1 MSAIVKLADNSSVYE
16 VAKVSPLSIATQL
29 SKKFAN
35 QVYLKREDDQIIHSF
50 KLRGAYQKMSSM
62 SDEQKAK
69 GVIAS
74 SAGNHAQG
82 VALGASK
89 LSIKAT
95 IVMPT
100 STPQIKVRAVQELGA
115 EVILFGDVYDD
126 AFVHAKKLVSEKD
139 LCFISPYDDFEVIA
153 GQATVAKEILAQ
165 LDQIDYV
172 FSPVGGGGLISG
184 MASYIKH
191 YAPHIKVIGV
201 EPVDSPT
208 LFKALEANERVVL
221 DDVGRFA
228 DGVAVKQIGELPFE
242 IAEECV
248 DDVILVSNDE
258 MCAAIK
264 DIYEDVRSISE
275 PAGALATAGVKKYI
289 LEHGLKNKNIV
300 SIVSGSNVNF
310 DRLRYIAERADLGE
324 VNEAIVAVTI
334 PEEPGSFLRFCELL
348 DNNAVT
354 EFNYRYSAKKDAHI
368 FVGVKLTKGES
379 EKQALIARLSNSFE
393 VFDMSD
399 NSMAITHIRYMVG
412 GHANA
417 ENEVIYRFEFPERP
431 GALLSFLK
439 KVKTEW
445 NISLFHY
452 RNHGAD
458 YGRVLIGLQ
467 VEDIK
472 ELESKFDELGYYYKN
487 ETDNKAYQYFL

>member
-29 SKKFAN
+29 SKKLDN

-62 SDEQKAK
+62 NDEQKAK

-89 LSIKAT
+89 LNIKAT

-115 EVILFGDVYDD
+115 EVILYGDVYDD

-153 GQATVAKEILAQ
+153 GQATVAKEILNQ

-242 IAEECV
+242 IAKVCV

-289 LEHGLKNKNIV
+289 LENDLKNKNIV

-354 EFNYRYSAKKDAHI
+354 EFNYRYSAKKEAHI

-467 VEDIK
+467 VEDVK
-472 ELESKFDELGYYYKN
+472 ELEARFDELGYYYKN

>member
-29 SKKFAN
+29 SKKFDN

-62 SDEQKAK
+62 SNEQKAK

-82 VALGASK
+82 VALGARK

-115 EVILFGDVYDD
+115 EVILYGDVYDD

-221 DDVGRFA
+221 ADVGRFA

-242 IAEECV
+242 IAKECV

-264 DIYEDVRSISE
+264 DIYEDVSFNLRACRSS
-275 PAGALATAGVKKYI
+275 
-289 LEHGLKNKNIV
+289 
-300 SIVSGSNVNF
+300 
-310 DRLRYIAERADLGE
+310 
-324 VNEAIVAVTI
+324 
-334 PEEPGSFLRFCELL
+334 C
-348 DNNAVT
+348 
-354 EFNYRYSAKKDAHI
+354 
-368 FVGVKLTKGES
+368 
-379 EKQALIARLSNSFE
+379 NS
-393 VFDMSD
+393 
-399 NSMAITHIRYMVG
+399 RC
-412 GHANA
+412 
-417 ENEVIYRFEFPERP
+417 
-431 GALLSFLK
+431 
-439 KVKTEW
+439 
-445 NISLFHY
+445 
-452 RNHGAD
+452 
-458 YGRVLIGLQ
+458 
-467 VEDIK
+467 
-472 ELESKFDELGYYYKN
+472 
-487 ETDNKAYQYFL
+487 